1 MSKSEQLWALV
12 VYKDEH
18 SFDLFKPFSY
28 FPQFFS
34 ALQQAEK
41 QPADKAVEALAKYLQ
56 LNFKEAGSF
65 FAVSSALKF
74 IADTL
79 GSSAMVKY
87 NARVKSYKHLR
98 EAIFLADSLEESERA
113 EDAFY
118 AELERSKSSDWALCI
133 SVADAFETALSTQ
146 GKKLALVKIADN
158 NSSASF
164 LNFLS
169 ANPENSFKLFCFYP
183 PEEYEKEDYY

>member
-1 MSKSEQLWALV
+1 MRKSKQLWALV

-34 ALQQAEK
+34 ALQKAEK
-41 QPADKAVEALAKYLQ
+41 QPADKAIEALAKYLK
-56 LNFKEAGSF
+56 LNFNEAGSF
-65 FAVSSALKF
+65 FAVSGALKF
-74 IADTL
+74 VADTL

-87 NARVKSYKHLR
+87 NARVNSYKHLR
-98 EAIFLADSLEESERA
+98 EAILLVDSLEESERA

-118 AELERSKSSDWALCI
+118 AELERSDHSDWTLCI
-133 SVADAFETALSTQ
+133 GVADSFETTLSAQ
-146 GKKLALVKIADN
+146 GKKLVLVKTEENVIPY
-158 NSSASF
+158 SF

-169 ANPENSFKLFCFYP
+169 ANPEDSFKLFYFDP
-183 PEEYEKEDYY
+183 PEEYEA